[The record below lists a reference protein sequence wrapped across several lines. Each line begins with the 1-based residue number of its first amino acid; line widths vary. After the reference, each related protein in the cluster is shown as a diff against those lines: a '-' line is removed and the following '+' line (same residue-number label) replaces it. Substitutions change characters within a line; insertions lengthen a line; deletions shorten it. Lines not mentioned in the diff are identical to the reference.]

1 MHTGTIIIATTLDL
15 KKMQPWIPEAPV
27 PETRVLSRRTFTGFT
42 IHCHD
47 SDNEIDI
54 QYGRPFAYTLPFVSV
69 KTAEKNTLIKRDRKA
84 NQSSPHTHMPFS
96 S

>member
-1 MHTGTIIIATTLDL
+1 MYTGTIKIATTLDP
-15 KKMQPWIPEAPV
+15 KKRQPWPPEAPV
-27 PETRVLSRRTFTGFT
+27 QETRVLSRRTLTGFT

-47 SDNEIDI
+47 TDNEIVM
-54 QYGRPFAYTLPFVSV
+54 QYGRPFAYTLLFAPV
-69 KTAEKNTLIKRDRKA
+69 KSAEKNALIKRDRKA